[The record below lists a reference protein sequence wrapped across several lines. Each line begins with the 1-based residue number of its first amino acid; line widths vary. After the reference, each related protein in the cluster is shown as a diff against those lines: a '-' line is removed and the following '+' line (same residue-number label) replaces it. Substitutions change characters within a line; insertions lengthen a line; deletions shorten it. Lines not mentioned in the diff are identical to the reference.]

1 MTDERRQRVANPPT
15 KPLLIWDGA
24 CAFCRLWI
32 ERWREIT
39 AGKVD
44 YAPYQEVADRFPEIS
59 REEFTRAMALV
70 EPDGETFFAV
80 EAVYRSLGYRS
91 SRRWLAWSYD
101 HVPGFAAIS
110 ETAYNFIARHRGLGS
125 TFTRLLW
132 GKDAR
137 PPTYFWARR
146 WFLRALGLTY
156 LIAFVSLWVQVDGLI
171 GSHGMSPLNQF
182 LPAVRAQLGQDA
194 YALLPTL
201 CWFNS
206 SNAFLHFLCGGGVVV
221 SLLLMFG
228 IAPAFLLVVLFAFY
242 LSLTIAGQTFLNFQ
256 WDVLLLETGFLAIFL
271 APWRL
276 WPRELIWW
284 PSPAWSRP
292 RADLASSPL
301 REGERTA
308 ASEYSSR
315 RTSESEPSPSPL
327 PCEGRGG
334 RPSPSGYETPVTS
347 PVSRG
352 GLFLLK
358 FLLFKLMLMSGVVKL
373 TSGDDSWGWV
383 NHSFHWSALTALD
396 YHYWSQPLP
405 TVFSWWA
412 DKSPEWFKHF
422 SVAFCLVVEIIAP
435 FFIWAPRR
443 PRLVAAGLMIF
454 LQIVI
459 ALTGNYCFFN
469 LLTLALC
476 LLLIDDAI
484 WRRNVRQDNRAVRA
498 YSSGAPSD
506 RALPSRLLMYGAII
520 VIIVSLPINAW
531 LVFTAFKPDAEWP
544 RRLAFAYEHLE
555 PFRIVNGYGLFR
567 VMTKDRREIVIE
579 GSADGIDWLPY
590 EFKWKPGNVMRAPGW
605 CAPHQPRLDWQ
616 MWFAA
621 LGTPERNPWFIRLA
635 ICLLEGKPDVI
646 RLFAHD
652 PFPNQPPRYVR
663 AILYRYRFTT
673 AKEHRQT
680 GAWWKSQ
687 ELREYLPAVS
697 LEQLR

>member
-1 MTDERRQRVANPPT
+1 MKTQSDLRVTNPPT
-15 KPLLIWDGA
+15 KPLMIWDGE
-24 CAFCRLWI
+24 CHFCRRWI

-39 AGKVD
+39 AGEVD
-44 YAPYQEVADRFPEIS
+44 YTTYQEAAHRFPEIPL
-59 REEFTRAMALV
+59 EQFQRAVAFI
-70 EPDGETFFAV
+70 EPDGQTFFGA
-80 EAVYRSLGYRS
+80 EAVYRSLRYQG
-91 SRRWLAWSYD
+91 SRKWLAWSYD
-101 HVPGFAAIS
+101 RVPGFAAIS

-125 TFTRLLW
+125 SITRLLW
-132 GKDAR
+132 GKDVR

-146 WFLRALGLTY
+146 WFLRALGLIY
-156 LIAFVSLWVQVDGLI
+156 LIAFVSFWVQVDGLV
-171 GSHGMSPLNQF
+171 GSNGILPVNQF
-182 LPAVRAQLGQDA
+182 LPTVREQLGQGA
-194 YALLPTL
+194 YSLLPTL
-201 CWFNS
+201 CWFNAD
-206 SNAFLHFLCGGGVVV
+206 NAFLHFLCGGGVVL
-221 SLLLMFG
+221 SLFLIFG
-228 IAPAFLLVVLFAFY
+228 IAPAISLFALFAFY
-242 LSLTIAGQTFLNFQ
+242 LSLTIAGQVFLSFQ
-256 WDVLLLETGFLAIFL
+256 WDILLLETGFLSIFL
-271 APWRL
+271 APWQL
-276 WPRELIWW
+276 WQKR
-284 PSPAWSRP
+284 
-292 RADLASSPL
+292 
-301 REGERTA
+301 GQ
-308 ASEYSSR
+308 
-315 RTSESEPSPSPL
+315 EP
-327 PCEGRGG
+327 
-334 RPSPSGYETPVTS
+334 
-347 PVSRG
+347 PVSRAA
-352 GLFLLK
+352 LFLLK
-358 FLLFKLMLMSGVVKL
+358 LLLFKLMVMSGVVKL
-373 TSGDDSWGWV
+373 TSGDDCWW
-383 NHSFHWSALTALD
+383 NLTALD

-405 TVFSWWA
+405 TIFGWWA
-412 DKSPEWFKHF
+412 DQHPEWFKHF
-422 SVAFCLVVEIIAP
+422 SVGFCMAVEIIAP

-443 PRLVAAGLMIF
+443 PRLIAAGLMIF
-454 LQIVI
+454 LQLVI

-469 LLTLALC
+469 LLTLGLC
-476 LLLIDDAI
+476 LLLIDDAV
-484 WRRNVRQDNRAVRA
+484 WRRNARQDNRTVRA